1 MSATWDNERE
11 AYTNSDAIYVARS
24 KHSTPGRR
32 TSIRTEERIGRLLAG
47 AGIIW
52 TAYAAGVD
60 FARLWRFQ
68 ILPPGPLEVC
78 AIGILVWLHAKW
90 RCAIKLD

>member
-1 MSATWDNERE
+1 VSAIWENERE
-11 AYTNSDAIYVARS
+11 AYTYSDAVYVAKP
-24 KHSTPGRR
+24 KHPAPVRR
-32 TSIRTEERIGRLLAG
+32 TSIRTEERIGSLLAG

-52 TAYAAGVD
+52 TTYAGTVD
-60 FARLWRFQ
+60 FAGLWRFQ

-90 RCAIKLD
+90 RRAVKLE